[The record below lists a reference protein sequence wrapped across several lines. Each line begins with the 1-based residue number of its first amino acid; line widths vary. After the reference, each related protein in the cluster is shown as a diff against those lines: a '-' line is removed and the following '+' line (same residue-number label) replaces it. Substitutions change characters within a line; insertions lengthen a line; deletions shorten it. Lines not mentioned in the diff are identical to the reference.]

1 MPFIDA
7 ERTQLYARCAL
18 FGPSG
23 SGKTMTGLR
32 IAKGI
37 AEKLGVPFAV
47 IDSEARSASKYA
59 GLDRFAFKVENLKE
73 KTIDHYLKSME
84 EAKEAG
90 YKVLL
95 IDSLTH
101 AWRELTEEVDRI
113 TLRSNSKNTFTP
125 WAQVGPK
132 QKKFIEALLNYPGHI
147 IVTMRSKTEWVIG
160 VDKNGKTTPQKL
172 GLAPEQGKG
181 IEYEFDLLI
190 ELNQNHEGTITKDRT
205 GKFQDQIIEKPGE
218 EFGVALLEWLASGKP
233 ETQSAAP
240 TAAEEKTPAK
250 PENVVPNIE
259 NPKPENQNAEVKG
272 QKLKRQGDE
281 LMKEIGT
288 IITTAN
294 GDEPYFTEEEK
305 EGARQIIKATKPDE
319 KGIADLMD
327 FKAFL
332 SEELS
337 KRETKK
343 AA

>member
-1 MPFIDA
+1 MPFVDA
-7 ERTQLYARCAL
+7 ERTQLYLRCAL

-37 AEKLGVPFAV
+37 SEKMGVPFAV
-47 IDSEARSASKYA
+47 IDSEARRASKYS
-59 GLDRFAFKVENLKE
+59 GIGGFAFKVENLKE
-73 KTIDHYLKSME
+73 KTIDHYLKAME

-101 AWRELTEEVDRI
+101 AWRELNEEVDRI
-113 TLRSNSKNTFTP
+113 SLRNYNKNTFSP
-125 WAQVGPK
+125 WAKVGPK
-132 QKKFIEALLNYPGHI
+132 QKKLIEAILNYPGHLI
-147 IVTMRSKTEWVIG
+147 TTMRSKTEWVIG
-160 VDKNGKTTPQKL
+160 EGKDGKIAPQRI

-181 IEYEFDLLI
+181 IEYEFDVLI
-190 ELNQNHEGTITKDRT
+190 ELNQNHEGTILKSFPRI
-205 GKFQDQIIEKPGE
+205 FQDAVI
-218 EFGVALLEWLASGKP
+218 EWLENGIP
-233 ETQSAAP
+233 DTQSATP
-240 TAAEEKTPAK
+240 TVAENTPAK
-250 PENVVPNIE
+250 LENTPNIE

-272 QKLKRQGDE
+272 QNLKKQGDE

-337 KRETKK
+337 KRETNK

>member
-1 MPFIDA
+1 
-7 ERTQLYARCAL
+7 
-18 FGPSG
+18 
-23 SGKTMTGLR
+23 
-32 IAKGI
+32 
-37 AEKLGVPFAV
+37 
-47 IDSEARSASKYA
+47 
-59 GLDRFAFKVENLKE
+59 
-73 KTIDHYLKSME
+73 ME

-101 AWRELTEEVDRI
+101 AWRETTEEVDRI
-113 TLRSNSKNTFTP
+113 TLRSNSKNSILS
-125 WAQVGPK
+125 WAQVSPK
-132 QKKFIEALLNYPGHI
+132 QKRFINALLNFPGHI
-147 IVTMRSKTEWVIG
+147 IVTMRSKTEWIIG
-160 VDKNGKTTPQKL
+160 EGKDGKTAPQKL

-218 EFGVALLEWLASGKP
+218 EFGVALYEWLASGKP
-233 ETQSAAP
+233 ETQSASLTT
-240 TAAEEKTPAK
+240 TAEKTPAK
-250 PENVVPNIE
+250 LDNAALNIE
-259 NPKPENQNAEVKG
+259 NPKTENQNTEVKG
-272 QKLKRQGDE
+272 QKLKKQGDE

>member
-59 GLDRFAFKVENLKE
+59 GLGRFAFKVDNLE
-73 KTIDHYLKSME
+73 GKTIDHYLKSME

-101 AWRELTEEVDRI
+101 AWRELVEEVDRI
-113 TLRSNSKNTFTP
+113 TISNNRKNSFTP

-160 VDKNGKTTPQKL
+160 VGKDGKTTPQKL

-190 ELNQNHEGTITKDRT
+190 ELNQNHEGNVTKDRT

-218 EFGVALLEWLASGKP
+218 EFGVALYEWLASGKP

-240 TAAEEKTPAK
+240 TATAEKTPAK
-250 PENVVPNIE
+250 LENAAPNIE

-272 QKLKRQGDE
+272 QKLKKQGDE